1 MKIAILTSFALV
13 SVILFN
19 VGAHFKRDVAMN
31 VKDLPEHGLIL
42 VTSADPSFSELTAN
56 LYQESDNS
64 MEALKPFSVLLKN
77 MGNKTVIAYQLKW
90 ELTQPDGR
98 ILTNTQGFTNLE
110 KLRTINDTE
119 SPELTDVTVD
129 SSSGNVIKPG
139 SVLFCSPAGT
149 LDIDQAPAGGRSN
162 LIIISM
168 PQKTETVNEIGQVP
182 QENPERKLSKF
193 ATQLSQLS
201 SITVSLD
208 GALFDDGTFVGP
220 DSTKFFSWIMSKL
233 NAKLDLL
240 QEVRSLKRDKSES
253 QAVEYL
259 RTIANKPKL
268 NINNKSTPDDI
279 YNFYKKR
286 FAQQMVRVHSAVG
299 FEAIERE
306 ISVLTKPPVKPRKL

>member
-119 SPELTDVTVD
+119 SPELTDV
-129 SSSGNVIKPG
+129 
-139 SVLFCSPAGT
+139 
-149 LDIDQAPAGGRSN
+149 
-162 LIIISM
+162 
-168 PQKTETVNEIGQVP
+168 
-182 QENPERKLSKF
+182 
-193 ATQLSQLS
+193 
-201 SITVSLD
+201 
-208 GALFDDGTFVGP
+208 
-220 DSTKFFSWIMSKL
+220 
-233 NAKLDLL
+233 
-240 QEVRSLKRDKSES
+240 
-253 QAVEYL
+253 
-259 RTIANKPKL
+259 
-268 NINNKSTPDDI
+268 
-279 YNFYKKR
+279 
-286 FAQQMVRVHSAVG
+286 
-299 FEAIERE
+299 
-306 ISVLTKPPVKPRKL
+306 